1 MLPSKRWKMIRYSIV
16 VAAVLLGQLP
26 DRAQIAVSAAA
37 QSGKNSPAE
46 LSKIDVSYILAEFTQ
61 SLNAKRLKLGEQ
73 IKAQVT
79 QDVLSHG
86 KIVIPADSRL
96 LGHVAE
102 VKESEK
108 EDTESR
114 LGIIFDKVLLKHHRE
129 IDLYGVMQ
137 ALAPPALRRS
147 KVDEPD
153 QMLPPN
159 LVIPQGGAATP
170 MGGRTS
176 TGSASGTMRYDTAP
190 ITVAPPGP
198 ASSTVSRPTPDG
210 TLRPAG
216 TPSTPPIS
224 IGMPQGVFGIK
235 GLILRPGSSGN
246 SPLPV
251 VLCKAGN
258 VKLEYGVQV
267 LVKITETP
275 RNP

>member
-1 MLPSKRWKMIRYSIV
+1 MLPSKGWKMSRYAIV

-26 DRAQIAVSAAA
+26 GRPQVAVSTSA
-37 QSGKNSPAE
+37 QSGQNSPAE
-46 LSKIDVSYILAEFTQ
+46 LPKIDVSYILAEFTQ
-61 SLNAKRLKLGEQ
+61 SLNARKLKLGEK

-86 KIVIPADSRL
+86 KVLIPADSRL

-102 VKESEK
+102 IKESEK

-114 LGIIFDKVLLKHHRE
+114 LGIVFDKVLLKHHRE
-129 IDLYGVMQ
+129 IGLYGVMQ

-153 QMLPPN
+153 QMLPPS
-159 LVIPQGGAATP
+159 LLIPQGGAVTP
-170 MGGRTS
+170 MGSRS
-176 TGSASGTMRYDTAP
+176 SGGGVSSNSSMRYDTAP
-190 ITVAPPGP
+190 VTVAPPGP
-198 ASSTVSRPTPDG
+198 PSSTISRPAPDG
-210 TLRPAG
+210 TLAPAAG
-216 TPSTPPIS
+216 SPPIS

-235 GLILRPGSSGN
+235 GLILRPGSN
-246 SPLPV
+246 SSSPV
-251 VLCKAGN
+251 PVILSKTSN

-267 LVKITETP
+267 LVKITETR

>member
-1 MLPSKRWKMIRYSIV
+1 MLPSKRWKMSRFSIV

-26 DRAQIAVSAAA
+26 GKAQVAVSTPA
-37 QSGKNSPAE
+37 QSAQNSPAE
-46 LSKIDVSYILAEFTQ
+46 LPKIDVSYILAEFTQ
-61 SLNAKRLKLGEQ
+61 SLNARKLKLGEQ

-86 KIVIPADSRL
+86 KVVIPAESRL
-96 LGHVAE
+96 LGHVVE

-129 IDLYGVMQ
+129 VGLYGVMQ

-153 QMLPPN
+153 QMLPPS
-159 LVIPQGGAATP
+159 LLIPQSGAVTP
-170 MGGRTS
+170 MGSRTS
-176 TGSASGTMRYDTAP
+176 TGSASSIRYDTAP
-190 ITVAPPGP
+190 VTVAPPGP
-198 ASSTVSRPTPDG
+198 PSSTISRPTPDG
-210 TLRPAG
+210 TLG
-216 TPSTPPIS
+216 PSGSRPIS

-235 GLILRPGSSGN
+235 GLMLRPGSSGS
-246 SPLPV
+246 SPVPV
-251 VLCKAGN
+251 ILSKTSN

-267 LVKITETP
+267 LVKITATP

>member
-1 MLPSKRWKMIRYSIV
+1 MIRYSIV

-26 DRAQIAVSAAA
+26 GTAQVAVSAAA
-37 QSGKNSPAE
+37 QPGQNSPAE
-46 LSKIDVSYILAEFTQ
+46 LPKIDVSYILAEFTQ
-61 SLNAKRLKLGEQ
+61 SLNAKKLKLGEQ
-73 IKAQVT
+73 VKAQVT

-86 KIVIPADSRL
+86 KIVIPAESRL

-108 EDTESR
+108 EDAESR
-114 LGIIFDKVLLKHHRE
+114 LGIVFDKVLLKHHRE

-159 LVIPQGGAATP
+159 LLMPQSGAVTP
-170 MGGRTS
+170 MGSRTS
-176 TGSASGTMRYDTAP
+176 TGSASSTMRSAQ

-198 ASSTVSRPTPDG
+198 LSSTISRPAPDG
-210 TLRPAG
+210 TLSPAG
-216 TPSTPPIS
+216 SATPPIS
-224 IGMPQGVFGIK
+224 LGMPQGVFGIK
-235 GLILRPGSSGN
+235 GLTLTPASRGN
-246 SPLPV
+246 SPAI
-251 VLCKAGN
+251 LCKAGN